1 MVHTTTYNRFT
12 KKKTT
17 DFVPEMEVL
26 VYLIPRL
33 ALRRSDN

>member
-12 KKKTT
+12 EKKT
-17 DFVPEMEVL
+17 DFVPEMEV